1 MSARLRGIARG
12 TETVVEAGRYRD
24 AAGQDVSIE
33 RAVTAALSGTR
44 LYGPDPVPVAALDT
58 DRVPRT
64 EVTGES
70 RLAAARR
77 PTAETAGRAAVLSYA
92 SARNPGG
99 GYVDGAQALGEAGRR
114 DARRAGGL
122 DRGRLRSCDEL
133 PAAGARVASGLRKR
147 VRTRVSAVSTSAWAG
162 VAPLPLVRTGSW
174 PGPTGQA
181 AIGEHVSSPEI
192 WSDRSSKAPGQGAE
206 KYAWAVP
213 PCDAPVKKI
222 IRETGIRC
230 AAF

>member
-12 TETVVEAGRYRD
+12 DGSGRRSR
-24 AAGQDVSIE
+24 AVPQRGRSGRVSIE

-44 LYGPDPVPVAALDT
+44 LYGPDPLC
-58 DRVPRT
+58 R
-64 EVTGES
+64 GS
-70 RLAAARR
+70 AARWCAFSGDDIPGR
-77 PTAETAGRAAVLSYA
+77 PHT
-92 SARNPGG
+92 P
-99 GYVDGAQALGEAGRR
+99 GRR
-114 DARRAGGL
+114 DSRRAGGL

-133 PAAGARVASGLRKR
+133 SAAGTRVASGLRKR
-147 VRTRVSAVSTSAWAG
+147 ARARVSAVSTSAWAG

-174 PGPTGQA
+174 PRPTEQA

-192 WSDRSSKAPGQGAE
+192 WSDRSSRVPGQGAT
-206 KYAWAVP
+206 KYAWVVP